1 MKDIEDQFTSFFKKF
16 GDALNTYTVTCELTE
31 IQHLAQIL
39 VITEEA

>member
-16 GDALNTYTVTCELTE
+16 GDALNTYTVTCE

-39 VITEEA
+39 LITEEA